1 MAERK
6 GADVQA
12 LLGVD
17 DVEDGVDQREVGER
31 LREVAEVPPAARVEL
46 LGVEAERARVREQ
59 LLAEVVRTRELA
71 DLDERRDEPER
82 ADRERSLGAAQAV
95 VGLGRPV

>member
-46 LGVEAERARVREQ
+46 SA
-59 LLAEVVRTRELA
+59 
-71 DLDERRDEPER
+71 
-82 ADRERSLGAAQAV
+82 
-95 VGLGRPV
+95 